1 MPVCVE
7 GKHLVCAL
15 LLGILPGY
23 PLFLFLF
30 FLMKMYNQC
39 LISVLNNIIVLV
51 HW

>member
-1 MPVCVE
+1 MPVYVE

-30 FLMKMYNQC
+30 FFNEN
-39 LISVLNNIIVLV
+39 V
-51 HW
+51 